1 MARIRNRDTKFK
13 EVTLVLESQ
22 LEVDILTS
30 LLGRTQGESK
40 GYNIAVALYHLLE
53 PIASEFEDRDLR
65 SVLGIRA

>member
-1 MARIRNRDTKFK
+1 MARIENQKKKFE

-30 LLGRTQGESK
+30 LLGCTRGESK

-53 PIASEFEDRDLR
+53 PIASEFEDRDLE
-65 SVLGIRA
+65 SDLGIHA